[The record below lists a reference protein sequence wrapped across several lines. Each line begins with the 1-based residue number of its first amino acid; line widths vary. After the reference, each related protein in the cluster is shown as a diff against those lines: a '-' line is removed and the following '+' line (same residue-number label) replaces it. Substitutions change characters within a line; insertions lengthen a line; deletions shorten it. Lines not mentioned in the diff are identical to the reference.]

1 MIATH
6 GTINLMGQKNQKQQ
20 TRQLNKKMLERL
32 IIIHNAIKSGLYP
45 DNLRLQRLYCEQT
58 GYSKVGEA
66 TINRDI
72 DMLRTYFH
80 APLEFD
86 RQKGGYYYSDANFEF
101 ALNNISAEDVF
112 YLSASKTLL
121 SSFEGSP
128 VYKAISDVID
138 FVIDTQ
144 RIGKSSLLKRI
155 AVPPVPKVVTNE
167 EIWKK
172 VLRSLQENLIV
183 EFDYNG
189 RWNSET
195 THRRIAPYQ
204 ILLDDGMC
212 FLFGYDLSKD
222 AERMFYLNRIKN
234 LIITQEHFD
243 LPDDFEFHS
252 RSGGGKFG
260 AFMTEDSVDFVID
273 FYGEARQYV
282 KDCIWADNQKITD
295 IEEEEKTRIEF
306 SAAQWL
312 KVKEWIL
319 SQGKNAIPR
328 SPNWFVDSWKETVL
342 EMNENLKTFYSA
354 KNGTK

>member
-1 MIATH
+1 
-6 GTINLMGQKNQKQQ
+6 MGQKNQKQR

-32 IIIHNAIKSGLYP
+32 IIIHNAIKSGIYP

-72 DMLRTYFH
+72 DMLRTYFN

-86 RQKGGYYYSDANFEF
+86 RQKGGYHYSNGNFDF
-101 ALNNISAEDVF
+101 VLNNISAKDVF
-112 YLSASKTLL
+112 YLLTAKTLL
-121 SSFEGSP
+121 SSFEGNP
-128 VYKAISDVID
+128 AYKAVSDVID
-138 FVIDTQ
+138 FVTETQ
-144 RIGKSSLLKRI
+144 SVGKSSLLKRI
-155 AVPPVPKVVTNE
+155 AVPPVPKVVTSE
-167 EIWKK
+167 EIWKN
-172 VLRSLQENLIV
+172 VLRSLRENLII

-189 RWNSET
+189 RWNSKN

-204 ILLDDGMC
+204 ILMNNGMC
-212 FLFGYDLSKD
+212 FLFGYDLNKD
-222 AERMFYLNRIKN
+222 AERMFSLNRMKN
-234 LIITQEHFD
+234 LAVTQEHFD
-243 LPDDFEFHS
+243 LPEDFEFHS
-252 RSGGGKFG
+252 RCGGGNFG
-260 AFMTEDSVDFVID
+260 AFMSEDSVDFVID

-342 EMNENLKTFYSA
+342 EMHKNIKTIYSA

>member
-1 MIATH
+1 ME
-6 GTINLMGQKNQKQQ
+6 QKNQKQQ

-72 DMLRTYFH
+72 DMLRTYFN

-86 RQKGGYYYSDANFEF
+86 RQKGGYYYSDDNFEF
-101 ALNNISAEDVF
+101 ALNNISSEDVF
-112 YLSASKTLL
+112 YLSAAKTLL
-121 SSFEGSP
+121 SSFEGNP

-155 AVPPVPKVVTNE
+155 AVPPVPKVITDE
-167 EIWKK
+167 EVWKK

-204 ILLDDGMC
+204 ILMDDGMC
-212 FLFGYDLSKD
+212 FLFGYDLNKD

-243 LPDDFEFHS
+243 LPEDFEFHS

-306 SAAQWL
+306 TSTQWL

-319 SQGKNAIPR
+319 AQGENAIPR
-328 SPNWFVDSWKETVL
+328 SPQWFVDSWKNTVL
-342 EMNENLKTFYSA
+342 EMNENLKPFYYV
-354 KNGTK
+354 KKGTR